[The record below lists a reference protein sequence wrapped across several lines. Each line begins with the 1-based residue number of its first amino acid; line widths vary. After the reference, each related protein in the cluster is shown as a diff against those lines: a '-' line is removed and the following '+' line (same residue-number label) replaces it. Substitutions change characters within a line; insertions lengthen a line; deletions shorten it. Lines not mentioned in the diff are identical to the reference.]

1 VPTFSS
7 GTVPEIGRD
16 ESGKITLD
24 PSAMAN
30 LEYDHL
36 MTLVA
41 HEVNHPIIALPD
53 PVLVFG

>member
-1 VPTFSS
+1 
-7 GTVPEIGRD
+7 
-16 ESGKITLD
+16 
-24 PSAMAN
+24 MAN